1 MEEKENAVKV
11 HAIRFHYLWLVLGLL
26 AWSNPAI
33 GWNDPQPKPFP
44 QAQANDDL
52 DNKDLDDEDAEQP
65 GGGEQ
70 ASADA
75 GSAPEAPLAKKP
87 ATPKKPVAPAPT
99 ANDGGAAARV
109 QPPKSPGTTPPV
121 ARTVTPPPAQP
132 APAAVPPARPAPLQ
146 VGTTKLGVFK
156 PDTNY
161 SQAAIVLELRTIW
174 AIAGVLV
181 LSLAV
186 LLLHFLL
193 PVGGLRFLGKTSH
206 FLLGLGTVAL
216 AGVLLY
222 RFFLLGNYPGT
233 SLQTGL
239 LWFAFVSLGSYIYQ
253 RRAFSNVYIGS
264 GVLLVVATAALAWS
278 AINAPFVPEL
288 SPVAPFASTTWSL
301 SSFAMYTAFGFLAVA
316 GSWMVASWFLGML
329 AKRERG
335 TGYGLEPS
343 TWEEYRLHP
352 SFLVFLAYP
361 LLTVSWVLQLVWS
374 QAHFGDAT
382 KVWSSQ
388 PRLWSV
394 VIVWLLLS
402 AHLFALRAPTPKT
415 EWDELRDEDAAVSKS
430 YPKLPGFM
438 LFLATVGGS
447 VLFVGAHIFLAYLRS
462 S

>member
-11 HAIRFHYLWLVLGLL
+11 HAIRFHYLWIVLGLL
-26 AWSNPAI
+26 VWSNPAI
-33 GWNDPQPKPFP
+33 GWIDPQPKPSP
-44 QAQANDDL
+44 QTQANDDL
-52 DNKDLDDEDAEQP
+52 NNKDLDDEDAENP
-65 GGGEQ
+65 GGDEQ
-70 ASADA
+70 ALADA
-75 GSAPEAPLAKKP
+75 GAAPEAPAPKKLAEPKKP
-87 ATPKKPVAPAPT
+87 AAPAPT
-99 ANDGGAAARV
+99 AIDGGAAV
-109 QPPKSPGTTPPV
+109 PVKPTKPPPATPPV
-121 ARTVTPPPAQP
+121 GTVKPPPAQP
-132 APAAVPPARPAPLQ
+132 TPKVAPPARPTPLQ
-146 VGTTKLGVFK
+146 MGTTKLGVYK

-161 SQAAIVLELRTIW
+161 SQAAIVLELQTIW
-174 AIAGVLV
+174 GIAGVLV

-206 FLLGLGTVAL
+206 FLLGVGTFAL

-239 LWFAFVSLGSYIYQ
+239 LWFAFVSLGSYMYQ

-264 GVLLVVATAALAWS
+264 GVLLMVATAALAWS
-278 AINAPFVPEL
+278 AINAPFVPEQSSL
-288 SPVAPFASTTWSL
+288 APYASTTWSL

-316 GSWMVASWFLGML
+316 GSWMVASWFLGIL

-335 TGYGLEPS
+335 TGYGLEPT

-374 QAHFGDAT
+374 QAHYGNAT
-382 KVWSSQ
+382 MVWRSH

-394 VIVWLLLS
+394 LIVWLLLS
-402 AHLFALRAPTPKT
+402 AHLFALRAPTPKS
-415 EWDELRDEDAAVSKS
+415 EMDELRDEDAAVSKS

-438 LFLATVGGS
+438 LLLATVGGS
-447 VLFVGAHIFLAYLRS
+447 VLFVGAHVFLAYLRS